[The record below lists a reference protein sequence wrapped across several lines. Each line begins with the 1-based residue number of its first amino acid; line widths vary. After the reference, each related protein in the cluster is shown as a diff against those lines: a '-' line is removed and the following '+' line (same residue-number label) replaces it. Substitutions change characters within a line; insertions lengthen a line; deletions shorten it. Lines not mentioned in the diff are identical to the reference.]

1 MLNRLLF
8 LLPLLIFVVIA
19 GYFTVPILT
28 KKDPHLLPSVMI
40 DKPAPPHNLGPLL
53 ENKPGVGPEAL
64 KGDVKLVN
72 FFASWCGPCR
82 VEHPV
87 LMRLAAETDL
97 QLVGINYK
105 DEQNAAL
112 AWLRELG
119 DPFGRIGVDGDG
131 RAAIDWGV
139 YGVPETYVVDVDGH
153 IRYRHV
159 GPLTSHALKETILP
173 MVEQLRAAKG

>member
-1 MLNRLLF
+1 MLKRLLF
-8 LLPLLIFVVIA
+8 LLPLLVFAVIA
-19 GYFTVPILT
+19 VYFTVPILT

-40 DKPAPPHNLGPLL
+40 DKVAPPHDLAPLL
-53 ENKPGVGPEAL
+53 ADKPGVGPEAL

-82 VEHPV
+82 SEHPI
-87 LMRLAAETDL
+87 LMRLAAETDVP
-97 QLVGINYK
+97 LVGINYK
-105 DEQNAAL
+105 DQRDAAL
-112 AWLRELG
+112 GWLRELG

-139 YGVPETYVVDVDGH
+139 YGVPETYVVDAGGH

-159 GPLTSHALKETILP
+159 GPLTSQALKETILP

>member
-1 MLNRLLF
+1 MLKRLLF
-8 LLPLLIFVVIA
+8 LLPLLVFAVIA
-19 GYFTVPILT
+19 VYFTVPILT

-40 DKPAPPHNLGPLL
+40 DKVAPAHDLAPLL
-53 ENKPGVGPEAL
+53 ADKPGVGPEAL

-82 VEHPV
+82 SEHPI
-87 LMRLAAETDL
+87 LMRLAAESDVP
-97 QLVGINYK
+97 LVGINYK
-105 DEQNAAL
+105 DQRDAAL
-112 AWLRELG
+112 GWLRELG

-139 YGVPETYVVDVDGH
+139 YGVPETYVVDAGGH

-159 GPLTSHALKETILP
+159 GPLTSQALKETILP

>member
-1 MLNRLLF
+1 MLKRLLF
-8 LLPLLIFVVIA
+8 LLPLLVFAVIA
-19 GYFTVPILT
+19 VYFTVPILT

-40 DKPAPPHNLGPLL
+40 DKPAPPHDLGPLL
-53 ENKPGVGPEAL
+53 ADKSGVGPEAL

-82 VEHPV
+82 SEHPI
-87 LMRLAAETDL
+87 LMRLAAESDVP
-97 QLVGINYK
+97 LVGINYK
-105 DEQNAAL
+105 DQRDAAL
-112 AWLRELG
+112 GWLRELG

-139 YGVPETYVVDVDGH
+139 YGVPETYVVDAGGH

-159 GPLTSHALKETILP
+159 GPLTSQALKETILP